1 MTLDVALY
9 RTLLS
14 VGGLLACEVCGKR
27 SSSDEIDVRHVVP
40 LPCGGRDD
48 TGNLVALCERH
59 RDAADERWY
68 QVPGVYDGPRSPAGL
83 IRELKQDEAILQL
96 LGAIL
101 APGEP
106 GG

>member
-9 RTLLS
+9 RTVLS
-14 VGGLLACEVCGKR
+14 IAGELACEVCGKR
-27 SSSDEIDVRHVVP
+27 SPSEEIDVRHVVP
-40 LPCGGRDD
+40 LHCGGRDD

-59 RDAADERWY
+59 RDAADDKWY
-68 QVPGVYDGPRSPAGL
+68 RVPGVYDGPRSPAAL

-101 APGEP
+101 ATDGPEG
-106 GG
+106 